1 MIRQASRHPVREVPM
16 IPSDA
21 TAPTRR
27 AAVAVLLAAVATPT
41 AGRAQAGAGG
51 SGSLAYDRMDLSSA
65 EAALR
70 TFLSAYRDGDY
81 VGAFWVLAPEAQDEV
96 ARHVAQLNL
105 GRLARLPAQGRMTIM
120 TEMIPPTA
128 EVDQRDYGFMFA
140 TIMQVAKRRGILPLN
155 VAGMPDDLPAASLG
169 RQTETNDGF
178 TEIAVTLSAYPAPV
192 VFRFFKARSGRW
204 RLRQIVPP
212 GGDATSLP
220 FGL

>member
-1 MIRQASRHPVREVPM
+1 M

-21 TAPTRR
+21 CGPSRR
-27 AAVAVLLAAVATPT
+27 AALAALFAAAAVPT
-41 AGRAQAGAGG
+41 AAIAQAATGG

-81 VGAFWVLAPEAQDEV
+81 VAAFWVLGPETQDE
-96 ARHVAQLNL
+96 AMRHAAQLNL
-105 GRLARLPAQGRMTIM
+105 GRLARLPAQGRMAIM

-128 EVDQRDYGFMFA
+128 EADQRDYGFLFA
-140 TIMQVAKRRGILPLN
+140 SIMQVAKRRGILPLD
-155 VAGMPDDLPAASLG
+155 VAGLPGDLSATGAPGLG
-169 RQTETNDGF
+169 RQAETAEGF
-178 TEIAVTLSAYPAPV
+178 AEIAVTLRAYPAPV
-192 VFRFFKARSGRW
+192 LFRLFKARTGRW

-212 GGDATSLP
+212 GGDPTSLP